1 MKTFRIKI
9 RSILMLFA
17 TLITGCVFA
26 QGYMPLPESNA
37 TWIVESGN
45 SEVQDRKKIF
55 IPDVERDTLINGL
68 TYVKLF
74 SRGAVFHGP
83 WTPPPAPSYYYG
95 PGYYG
100 AYRSDDSGRSYIK
113 FPAGSWGLG
122 DEEILL
128 MDLTVQKGDT
138 IRQLPTYSSYDY
150 SYVYSDLLV
159 DSIDYVVNDPYTRK
173 RIMLTNLNPPW
184 GMECNFHWVEGLGNV
199 SSGLQNAVGCGL
211 ENVGLTCISI
221 NDSIFLDGGYIW
233 EDPIPGNCYY
243 PYITAVNQEEIKIPM
258 LVYPIPAIDYVIFE
272 QHTSDKNGFITIAD
286 ISGRPI
292 ASFPMT
298 GEKTVWQTEGVKP
311 GVYLYRLQT
320 AEGRGSGKL
329 LIAP

>member
-1 MKTFRIKI
+1 MKTIRIKI
-9 RSILMLFA
+9 RSILMLF
-17 TLITGCVFA
+17 TILISGCVYA
-26 QGYMPLPESNA
+26 QPYMPLPDSNA
-37 TWIVESGN
+37 TWIIQSGN

-55 IPDVERDTLINGL
+55 IPDVERDTIINGL
-68 TYVKLF
+68 AYVKLMVM
-74 SRGAVFHGP
+74 GAVFHGP
-83 WTPPPAPSYYYG
+83 WTPPPPPSYLYG
-95 PGYYG
+95 PDYYG

-113 FPAGSWGLG
+113 FPDDSWGLG

-128 MDLTVQKGDT
+128 MDLTVEVGDT
-138 IRQLPTYSSYDY
+138 IRQLPSYSSYDY

-159 DSIDYVVNDPYTRK
+159 DSIDYVVNGPYTRK

-184 GMECNFHWVEGLGNV
+184 GMECNFYWVEGLGNI
-199 SSGLQNAVGCGL
+199 SSGFQNAVGCGL
-211 ENVGLTCISI
+211 ENVVLTCMNI
-221 NDSIFLDGGYIW
+221 NDTIFAGTGEVLN
-233 EDPIPGNCYY
+233 DPVPGNCYY
-243 PYITAVNQEEIKIPM
+243 PYTSVASHEEIRIPL
-258 LVYPIPAIDYVIFE
+258 LVYPSPSSDYVIFE
-272 QHTSDKNGFITIAD
+272 QHTSDKNGTIS
-286 ISGRPI
+286 ISDFTGRPV

>member
-1 MKTFRIKI
+1 MKTIRIKI
-9 RSILMLFA
+9 RSILILFT
-17 TLITGCVFA
+17 TLISGCVYA
-26 QGYMPLPESNA
+26 QGYMPLPDSNT

-122 DEEILL
+122 DDEILL

-159 DSIDYVVNDPYTRK
+159 DSIDYVVNGPYTRK

-184 GMECNFHWVEGLGNV
+184 GMECQFIWVEGLGNIA
-199 SSGLQNAVGCGL
+199 SGLLNAVGCGL
-211 ENVGLTCISI
+211 ENVVLTCMSL
-221 NDSIFLDGGYIW
+221 NDTILAGVG
-233 EDPIPGNCYY
+233 EVLNDPIPGNCFY
-243 PYITAVNQEEIKIPM
+243 PYITAVNQEEIKNPL
-258 LVYPIPAIDYVIFE
+258 LVYPSPAIDYVIFE
-272 QHTSDKNGFITIAD
+272 TVSNIQGAVITITD
-286 ISGRPI
+286 ITGRPI
-292 ASFPMT
+292 VTLQLT
-298 GEKTVWQTEGVKP
+298 GEKTVWQTAGVKP
-311 GVYLYRLQT
+311 GVYLYRIRT
-320 AEGRGSGKL
+320 SEGQSSGKL
-329 LIAP
+329 LIVP